1 MKSRRK
7 SPVNLITTEPHNC
20 SIHLRL
26 NILSRL
32 PFFAGLSREEMEAV
46 NRHFVDVGYDAGETV
61 YLAGDPA
68 ERLFVVADGKVK
80 LMQHGV
86 NARNVLLDILTSGEF
101 FGNLAALGVAAYSD
115 TAQAQIHSCILSV
128 RSDSFR
134 QILNDHPE
142 LAFKSLQIMAQR
154 LEAANRRVL
163 QLSSMPL
170 EKRIAVTLLQ
180 LVRKIGRQTEDMLLI
195 NTPLSRDELAE
206 MTGATPETVS
216 RVMSQWQNEGLIESG
231 RQWVGVTNLKAL
243 EGLAAEELK

>member
-32 PFFAGLSREEMEAV
+32 PFFESLSPEEMEAV
-46 NRHFVDVGYDAGETV
+46 NQHFVDVGYEAGETV

-80 LMQHGV
+80 LMQHGL
-86 NARNVLLDILTSGEF
+86 NGRNVLLDILTSGEF
-101 FGNLAALGVAAYSD
+101 FGNLAALGAAVYSD
-115 TAQAQIHSCILSV
+115 TARAQIHSCILSV

-154 LEAANRRVL
+154 LEAANQRVL

-180 LVRKIGRQTEDMLLI
+180 LARKISRPVEDLLVI

-216 RVMSQWQNEGLIESG
+216 RVMSQLQNQGVIESG
-231 RQWVGVTNLKAL
+231 RQWVGVSDLKAL
-243 EGLAAEELK
+243 EGLAAEE